1 MKIISL
7 TIIQEGRVKNMRKV
21 LACLM
26 VVCALLAF
34 GCSGR
39 NAAFGV
45 VDMKKVETEAPAVKT
60 IKEDLQKKAN
70 ELQEQMKKETEGK
83 SKEEAEKIVQDKR
96 AQMQVAS
103 SEAQAKLKASLDTA
117 LTEVSKEKN
126 LGAVL
131 IKDAVPSGGVDVTE
145 EVIKKM
151 K

>member
-1 MKIISL
+1 MK
-7 TIIQEGRVKNMRKV
+7 KV
-21 LACLM
+21 FVCLM
-26 VVCALLAF
+26 VLCALLAI

-45 VDMKKVETEAPAVKT
+45 VDMKKVEAEAPAVKT
-60 IKEDLQKKAN
+60 IKEDLQKKAKD
-70 ELQEQMKKETEGK
+70 LQEQMQKETEGK
-83 SKEEAEKIVQDKR
+83 TKEEAEKIVQDKR

-126 LGAVL
+126 LSAVL

-151 K
+151 KQYGNPS

>member
-1 MKIISL
+1 MK
-7 TIIQEGRVKNMRKV
+7 KV

-26 VVCALLAF
+26 IACSLLAF

-45 VDMKKVETEAPAVKT
+45 VDMKKVEAEAPVVKT
-60 IKEDLQKKAN
+60 ITEDLRKKAK
-70 ELQEQMKKETEGK
+70 ELDEQIQKETQGK
-83 SKEEAEKIVQDKR
+83 SREEAEKIVQDKS
-96 AQMQVAS
+96 AQLQVAR

-131 IKDAVPSGGVDVTE
+131 VKDAVPSGGVDVTE

>member
-1 MKIISL
+1 MK
-7 TIIQEGRVKNMRKV
+7 KV
-21 LACLM
+21 LACLAIA
-26 VVCALLAF
+26 CALLAV

-45 VDMKKVETEAPAVKT
+45 VDMKKVEAEAPAVKT
-60 IKEDLQKKAN
+60 IKDDLQKKAK
-70 ELQEQMKKETEGK
+70 ELQEQMQKETEGK
-83 SKEEAEKIVQDKR
+83 SREEAEKIVQDKS

-103 SEAQAKLKASLDTA
+103 SEAQAKLKAGLDTA

-126 LGAVL
+126 LSAVL

-145 EVIKKM
+145 DVIKKM

>member
-1 MKIISL
+1 MK
-7 TIIQEGRVKNMRKV
+7 KV
-21 LACLM
+21 LVCLM
-26 VVCALLAF
+26 IACSLLAV

-45 VDMKKVETEAPAVKT
+45 VDIKKVETEAPAVKA
-60 IKEDLQKKAN
+60 IRDDLQKKAK
-70 ELQEQMKKETEGK
+70 EMQEQIQKETQGK
-83 SKEEAEKIVQDKR
+83 SREEAEKIVQDKR

-103 SEAQAKLKASLDTA
+103 SEAQAKLKASLDTG

-131 IKDAVPSGGVDVTE
+131 LKDAVPSGGVDVTE

>member
-1 MKIISL
+1 MK
-7 TIIQEGRVKNMRKV
+7 KV
-21 LACLM
+21 LACFM
-26 VVCALLAF
+26 IACSLLAF

-45 VDMKKVETEAPAVKT
+45 VDIKKVEAEAPAVKA
-60 IKEDLQKKAN
+60 IRDDLQKKAKD
-70 ELQEQMKKETEGK
+70 LQEQMQKETQGK
-83 SKEEAEKIVQDKR
+83 SREEAEKIVQDKR

-126 LGAVL
+126 LSAVL
-131 IKDAVPSGGVDVTE
+131 IKEAVPSGGVDVTE

>member
-1 MKIISL
+1 MK
-7 TIIQEGRVKNMRKV
+7 KV
-21 LACLM
+21 LACLAIA
-26 VVCALLAF
+26 CALLAV

-45 VDMKKVETEAPAVKT
+45 VDMKKVEAEAPAVKT
-60 IKEDLQKKAN
+60 IKDDLQKKAK
-70 ELQEQMKKETEGK
+70 ELQEQMQKETEGK
-83 SKEEAEKIVQDKR
+83 SREEAEKIVQDKS

-126 LGAVL
+126 LSAVL
-131 IKDAVPSGGVDVTE
+131 VKDAVPSGGVDVTE
-145 EVIKKM
+145 DVIKKM

>member
-1 MKIISL
+1 MK
-7 TIIQEGRVKNMRKV
+7 KV

-26 VVCALLAF
+26 VLFALLAV
-34 GCSGR
+34 GCSG
-39 NAAFGV
+39 
-45 VDMKKVETEAPAVKT
+45 
-60 IKEDLQKKAN
+60 QKKAK
-70 ELQEQMKKETEGK
+70 ELQEQMQKETEGK
-83 SKEEAEKIVQDKR
+83 SREEAEKIVQDKR

-126 LGAVL
+126 LSAVL

>member
-1 MKIISL
+1 MK
-7 TIIQEGRVKNMRKV
+7 KV

-26 VVCALLAF
+26 IACALLAV

-45 VDMKKVETEAPAVKT
+45 VNIKKVEAEAPAVKT
-60 IKEDLQKKAN
+60 IREDLQKKAK
-70 ELQEQMKKETEGK
+70 ELQEQLEKETAGK
-83 SKEEAEKIVQDKR
+83 SQEEAEKIAKDKS

-103 SEAQAKLKASLDTA
+103 SEAQSKLKASLDTA

-126 LGAVL
+126 LSAVL
-131 IKDAVPSGGVDVTE
+131 VKDAVPSGGVDVTE
-145 EVIKKM
+145 DVIKKM

>member
-1 MKIISL
+1 MK
-7 TIIQEGRVKNMRKV
+7 KV
-21 LACLM
+21 LICLM
-26 VVCALLAF
+26 IACSLLAV

-45 VDMKKVETEAPAVKT
+45 VDIKKVEAEAPAVKA
-60 IKEDLQKKAN
+60 IRDDLQKKAK
-70 ELQEQMKKETEGK
+70 EMQDQIQKETQGK
-83 SKEEAEKIVQDKR
+83 SREEAEKIVQDKR

-131 IKDAVPSGGVDVTE
+131 LKDAVPSGGVDVTE

>member
-1 MKIISL
+1 MK
-7 TIIQEGRVKNMRKV
+7 KF
-21 LACLM
+21 LACVM
-26 VVCALLAF
+26 IACALLAV

-45 VDMKKVETEAPAVKT
+45 VDMKKVEAEASAVKT
-60 IKEDLQKKAN
+60 IKEDLTKKAK
-70 ELQEQMKKETEGK
+70 ELQESMQKETEGK
-83 SKEEAEKIVQDKR
+83 SQEEAQKIAQDKS

-117 LTEVSKEKN
+117 LAEVSKEKG
-126 LGAVL
+126 LSAVL

-145 EVIKKM
+145 DVIKKM

>member
-1 MKIISL
+1 M
-7 TIIQEGRVKNMRKV
+7 TIIQEGRVKNMKKV

-26 VVCALLAF
+26 VACALLTF

-60 IKEDLQKKAN
+60 IKEDLQKKAK
-70 ELQEQMKKETEGK
+70 ELQEQMQKETEGK
-83 SKEEAEKIVQDKR
+83 SREEAEKIVQDKR

>member
-1 MKIISL
+1 MK
-7 TIIQEGRVKNMRKV
+7 KV

-26 VVCALLAF
+26 IACSLLAF

-45 VDMKKVETEAPAVKT
+45 VDMTKVEAEAPVVKT
-60 IKEDLQKKAN
+60 ITEDLRKKAK
-70 ELQEQMKKETEGK
+70 ELDEQIQKETQGK
-83 SKEEAEKIVQDKR
+83 SREEAEKIVQDKS
-96 AQMQVAS
+96 AQLQVAR

-131 IKDAVPSGGVDVTE
+131 VKDAVPSGGVDVTE

>member
-1 MKIISL
+1 MK
-7 TIIQEGRVKNMRKV
+7 KF
-21 LACLM
+21 LACVM
-26 VVCALLAF
+26 IACALLAV

-45 VDMKKVETEAPAVKT
+45 VDMKKVEAEAPAVKT
-60 IKEDLQKKAN
+60 IKEDLMKKAK
-70 ELQEQMKKETEGK
+70 ELQESMQKETEGK
-83 SKEEAEKIVQDKR
+83 SQEEAQKIAQDKS

-117 LTEVSKEKN
+117 LAEVSKEKG
-126 LGAVL
+126 LSAVL

-145 EVIKKM
+145 DVIKKM